1 MGTMSN
7 SLKETLIGL
16 VIGMLGN
23 VLGFFIFGLGIC
35 LAQDVSF
42 SFFYNNMF
50 LDTEVFRSQII
61 TGALLVNVVLFYIF
75 MKKGRDG
82 INRGII
88 ITILLSVMAI
98 VYYYA

>member
-1 MGTMSN
+1 MSN

-16 VIGMLGN
+16 VIGLLGN
-23 VLGFFIFGLGIC
+23 VLGFFIFGLAIS

-42 SFFYNNMF
+42 SFFFNNMF
-50 LDTEVFRSQII
+50 LDTEVFRSQVI
-61 TGALLVNVVLFYIF
+61 TGSLLVNVVLFYIF
-75 MKKGRDG
+75 MRKGHDG

>member
-1 MGTMSN
+1 MSIAI
-7 SLKETLIGL
+7 KETLIGL

-23 VLGFFIFGLGIC
+23 ILGFFIFGLGIC

-42 SFFYNNMF
+42 SFFFNNMF
-50 LDTEVFRSQII
+50 IDTDVFRSQVI
-61 TGALLVNVVLFYIF
+61 TGALLVNVILFYIF
-75 MKKGRDG
+75 MRKGRDG

>member
-1 MGTMSN
+1 MSR
-7 SLKETLIGL
+7 EVQQTFIGL
-16 VIGMLGN
+16 LVGMLGN
-23 VLGFFIFGLGIC
+23 VLGFFIFGFAIC
-35 LAQDVSF
+35 VSQGVSF

-50 LDTEVFRSQII
+50 LDTEVFRSQVI

-75 MKKGRDG
+75 MRMGRDG

-88 ITILLSVMAI
+88 ITILLSVIAI